1 MTAMGVDVDV
11 LQQLPI
17 FEGLTAAECAQIG
30 EIAESVAFQA
40 GETIIE
46 QGTSSQVLWI
56 VLDGT
61 CEVLMRFDGS
71 GSTHQPTILAEV
83 GPQSNFGEMSFFHRA
98 PHSASVRA
106 KTAVKLLR
114 IERTKFDA
122 LIPCEGNAACKVALN
137 TIETLAERLRRMGQW
152 VAELTAEKPPHRRE
166 PEWNQLRAKVF
177 DGWKL

>member
-1 MTAMGVDVDV
+1 MIAPGVDVDV
-11 LQQLPI
+11 LRQLPI
-17 FEGLTAAECAQIG
+17 LEGLTEAECAQIG
-30 EIAESVAFQA
+30 EIAEVANFQA
-40 GETIIE
+40 GESIIE

-56 VLDGT
+56 VLEGT

-71 GSTHQPTILAEV
+71 GQNRPPTVLAEL

-106 KTAVKLLR
+106 KTPVKLLR

-152 VAELTAEKPPHRRE
+152 VAELAADKPPHRRE
-166 PEWNQLRAKVF
+166 PEWNQLRTKVF

>member
-1 MTAMGVDVDV
+1 MTALGVDVDV
-11 LQQLPI
+11 LRQLPI
-17 FEGLTAAECAQIG
+17 FEGLTAAECAQIR
-30 EIAESVAFQA
+30 EIAQPISFQA
-40 GETIIE
+40 GEAIIE

-56 VLDGT
+56 VLDGK
-61 CEVLMRFDGS
+61 CEVSMRFDG
-71 GSTHQPTILAEV
+71 GEPTRPPTVLAEL
-83 GPQSNFGEMSFFHRA
+83 GPHSNFGEMSFFHRA

-114 IERTKFDA
+114 IERVKFDA

-152 VAELTAEKPPHRRE
+152 VAELTADKPPHRRA
-166 PEWNQLRAKVF
+166 PEWNQLREKVF

>member
-11 LQQLPI
+11 LRQLPI

-30 EIAESVAFQA
+30 AITESATFQP
-40 GETIIE
+40 GEAIIE

-61 CEVLMRFDGS
+61 CEVSMRFDGS
-71 GSTHQPTILAEV
+71 GSTRAPTVLAEL
-83 GPQSNFGEMSFFHRA
+83 GPNSNFGEMSFFHRA

-106 KTAVKLLR
+106 KSAVKLLR

>member
-1 MTAMGVDVDV
+1 MTAVGVDVDV

-17 FEGLTAAECAQIG
+17 FEGLSPEECHQIG
-30 EIAESVAFQA
+30 EIAEAAHFRA
-40 GETIIE
+40 GESIIE

-61 CEVLMRFDGS
+61 CEVLMRFDG
-71 GSTHQPTILAEV
+71 GGNHQPTTLAEL
-83 GPQSNFGEMSFFHRA
+83 GPSSNFGEMSFFHLA

-106 KTAVKLLR
+106 KTDVKLLR
-114 IERTKFDA
+114 IERSKFDA
-122 LIPCEGNAACKVALN
+122 LVPREGNAACKVALN